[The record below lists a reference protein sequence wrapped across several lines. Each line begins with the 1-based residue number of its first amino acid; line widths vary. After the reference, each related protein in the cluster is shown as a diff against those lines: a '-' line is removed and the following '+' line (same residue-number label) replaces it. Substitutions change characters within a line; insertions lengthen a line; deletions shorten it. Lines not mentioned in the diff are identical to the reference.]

1 MVNKIMPL
9 FILIFIKSSRSLHY
23 KFSTLPLNRDE
34 NWDVT
39 LGKQGWRL
47 MVNPESLCAR
57 VLQGKYYH
65 TSDFMSATKK
75 KNASHT
81 WRAILTGR
89 KVLQMGCIRRIGD
102 GQSTNVWSDQWRMD
116 GLGMRMP

>member
-39 LGKQGWRL
+39 LRVVAGGSWWQQFAEAPMRGGPRDLFVICLFVKG
-47 MVNPESLCAR
+47 LCAIM
-57 VLQGKYYH
+57 VVQLFSVSY
-65 TSDFMSATKK
+65 
-75 KNASHT
+75 
-81 WRAILTGR
+81 
-89 KVLQMGCIRRIGD
+89 
-102 GQSTNVWSDQWRMD
+102 STVSVFV
-116 GLGMRMP
+116 

>member
-39 LGKQGWRL
+39 FASAVGGEHLPYNK
-47 MVNPESLCAR
+47 PESLTPNPNL
-57 VLQGKYYH
+57 VGISQELE
-65 TSDFMSATKK
+65 KK
-75 KNASHT
+75 
-81 WRAILTGR
+81 
-89 KVLQMGCIRRIGD
+89 
-102 GQSTNVWSDQWRMD
+102 
-116 GLGMRMP
+116 GMMWVING

>member
-39 LGKQGWRL
+39 NLPHLG
-47 MVNPESLCAR
+47 
-57 VLQGKYYH
+57 
-65 TSDFMSATKK
+65 
-75 KNASHT
+75 
-81 WRAILTGR
+81 
-89 KVLQMGCIRRIGD
+89 
-102 GQSTNVWSDQWRMD
+102 
-116 GLGMRMP
+116 